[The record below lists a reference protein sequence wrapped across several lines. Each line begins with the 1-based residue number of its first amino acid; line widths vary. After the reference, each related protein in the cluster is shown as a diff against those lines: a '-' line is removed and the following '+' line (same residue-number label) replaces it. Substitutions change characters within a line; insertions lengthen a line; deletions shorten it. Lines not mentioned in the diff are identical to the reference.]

1 MLPKNKATME
11 RKGCVIT
18 MGFNYNLTAAQ
29 ILQELGYKDPVAKEA
44 LIQQQ
49 QEKNIRLPS
58 VLFEFLCLASDCPLL
73 ATADIGTES
82 QAPFSTLYEE
92 IQEMIDEDQE
102 YWEEHP
108 DDPDNSEYYQY
119 YKLPREQWESRV
131 PDYLLIGSDYG
142 AGVVS
147 FGIRLSDLDQD
158 DPPVYMNHE
167 CDAIADWKLWS
178 KSLSGYLMMA
188 LCDALCCGE
197 YKTAA
202 RALEEQGWAASKLTR
217 EDFTRLIPDPSAM
230 LKELSLYGTESV
242 CGCAYDG
249 ERKILVAVR
258 ADRKNEGYFYGME
271 YRKQNGETQN
281 V

>member
-1 MLPKNKATME
+1 ME

-142 AGVVS
+142 AGVV
-147 FGIRLSDLDQD
+147 
-158 DPPVYMNHE
+158 
-167 CDAIADWKLWS
+167 
-178 KSLSGYLMMA
+178 
-188 LCDALCCGE
+188 
-197 YKTAA
+197 
-202 RALEEQGWAASKLTR
+202 
-217 EDFTRLIPDPSAM
+217 
-230 LKELSLYGTESV
+230 
-242 CGCAYDG
+242 
-249 ERKILVAVR
+249 
-258 ADRKNEGYFYGME
+258 
-271 YRKQNGETQN
+271 
-281 V
+281 